1 MRLVQRL
8 ASVFLTIAAMAG
20 RAYVRVA
27 GALLLN
33 ARARVGETGTQKL
46 RSCSAG
52 RKTKELCVM
61 YAVLDR
67 AGMIKASG
75 RLRSQRVR
83 VGRALGVP
91 ALFFAV
97 ARVLLL

>member
-1 MRLVQRL
+1 
-8 ASVFLTIAAMAG
+8 
-20 RAYVRVA
+20 
-27 GALLLN
+27 
-33 ARARVGETGTQKL
+33 
-46 RSCSAG
+46 
-52 RKTKELCVM
+52 M